1 MTFYLKYR
9 PQRIDELDIA
19 EVRESLARM
28 VASGKIP
35 HAFLFSGP
43 KGTGKTSAARII
55 AKIVNCESKIKP
67 CNRCLQCTSINKG
80 SNIDVIELD
89 AASHRGIEDIRL
101 LRDAVKLAPA
111 RAKKKV
117 YIIDEVHMLTVEASN
132 ALLKTLE
139 EPPEHVIFILATTN
153 PEKLIETIRSRTTN
167 ISFRKATPDEVV
179 RSLSRAVKGEKMKIK
194 SESLK
199 EIAAASGGSF
209 RDAVKILEQLA
220 SERRKLDP
228 KSVSE
233 FLFQTKDTNI
243 RELIDL
249 LIEKNTKAALTEVE
263 RILGRGVSMNNLSE
277 SLLVSFRESLLG
289 KMGIGTDSFTELGKE
304 DVLTLIKLF
313 SRAASETKNAVLEQL
328 PLEVVIV
335 EWCEASKDTPRIIL
349 PGPKETPPKT
359 EAEFPSDPTP
369 APRAPFKGSV
379 KEVSEDVWK
388 TILATVKP
396 INTSIEALLRAARPL
411 EYDGKVLTLG
421 VYYRFHKE
429 RLEEGSHRRILE
441 DVASGVMGA
450 PVRVVCTLTEPPQ
463 KVEPKVVVEEK
474 TVLTEGEDEDI
485 IKIAE
490 EIFGN

>member
-9 PQRIDELDIA
+9 PQKIDELDIV
-19 EVRESLARM
+19 EVRESLTRI
-28 VASGKIP
+28 VASGRVP

-55 AKIVNCESKIKP
+55 AKIVNCESKARP
-67 CNRCLQCTSINKG
+67 CNKCLQCTQINKG

-89 AASHRGIEDIRL
+89 AASHRGIDDVRL
-101 LRDAVKLAPA
+101 LRDAVKLSPA
-111 RAKKKV
+111 KASRKV
-117 YIIDEVHMLTVEASN
+117 YIIDEVHMLTLEASN

-167 ISFRKATPDEVV
+167 IAFRKAAPDEIV
-179 RSLSRAVKGEKMKIK
+179 RSLSRVVRGEKMKIK
-194 SESLK
+194 EEALK

-220 SERRKLDP
+220 LEKRKLDP

-233 FLFQTKDTNI
+233 FLFQRKDI
-243 RELIDL
+243 DIGELIGL
-249 LIEKNTKAALTEVE
+249 LISKNTKAALIEVE
-263 RILGRGVSMNNLSE
+263 RILGRGVSMSNLSE
-277 SLLVSFRESLLG
+277 SLLSGFRESLLG
-289 KMGIGTDSFTELGKE
+289 KMGIGTDSLKELSKE
-304 DVLTLIKLF
+304 DTLTLIKLL
-313 SRAASETKNAVLEQL
+313 SRAAGETKGALLEQL
-328 PLEVVIV
+328 PLEIAIV
-335 EWCEASKDTPRIIL
+335 EWCESSSATPRIII
-349 PGPKETPPKT
+349 PGPKEIAPEVEP
-359 EAEFPSDPTP
+359 EAPVKSSP
-369 APRAPFKGSV
+369 APQVSFKSSS
-379 KEVSEDVWK
+379 KEISEDVWK

-396 INTSIEALLRAARPL
+396 LNTSIEALLRAARPVG
-411 EYDGKVLTLG
+411 YDGKVLTLG

-429 RLEEGSHRRILE
+429 RLEETSHRRILE

-450 PVRVVCTLTEPPQ
+450 PVRVVCTLTEPPA
-463 KVEPKVVVEEK
+463 KVEPKAVVEEK
-474 TVLTEGEDEDI
+474 TVLTEGGDEDI